1 MDIRRVKTITTSST
15 CNVEP
20 VVEEAVA
27 VDTTTVEDITHVAA
41 EAMEE
46 KPTHSMIVPSSLETI
61 EVDTAEVAEEAII
74 MMPQKTEKAYNLEV
88 EEAEADTTVVVSR
101 IPKDTSQEA
110 VVVEVVTI
118 NKEKHKKME
127 RASNIEAV
135 EVEVVTINKMMLK
148 MEKATEAEVDIREEE
163 TMVPEMDMSTK
174 EVLTVEPTEAE
185 DQTNI
190 PAKAISNGTLP
201 QTEVGVTLSHRL
213 QSPLDSI

>member
-88 EEAEADTTVVVSR
+88 EE
-101 IPKDTSQEA
+101 
-110 VVVEVVTI
+110 VTI

>member
-20 VVEEAVA
+20 VVEEAV
-27 VDTTTVEDITHVAA
+27 VVGTTTVEVITHVAA

-46 KPTHSMIVPSSLETI
+46 KLTPSMMVPPSLETI

-74 MMPQKTEKAYNLEV
+74 MMPQKTEKAYNQEV

-110 VVVEVVTI
+110 VVAEVVTI
-118 NKEKHKKME
+118 NKEKLKKME

-135 EVEVVTINKMMLK
+135 EVEVVTINKMMQK
-148 MEKATEAEVDIREEE
+148 MVKATEAEVDIREEE
-163 TMVPEMDMSTK
+163 TMVPEMVRSTR

-190 PAKAISNGTLP
+190 PAKATSNGTLP
-201 QTEVGVTLSHRL
+201 QTEVGATLSHR
-213 QSPLDSI
+213 QQNPLDSV